1 MGGASAATAAYRQGV
16 TSLRAAVLA
25 PASLLTAVLTAA
37 ALLTPVVPAQAAGPQ
52 SVEVVG
58 DTIRMEGTPDND
70 KIYVNVEAP
79 DLVEVSLASND
90 TWGALPLA
98 AGNGCVVKYE
108 GLVTCQTAGVAKV
121 EVRALAGDDL
131 VFTGWGW
138 RAQPGFILPMHFY
151 GGPGRDDLRGGP
163 GDDFLYG
170 EAGNDTQILGDRG
183 ADSLF
188 GGEGDD
194 VGLKGEGTGVLV
206 SQFRPDV
213 IDGGPGID
221 TYEEGRA
228 PIDRAQFVS
237 LDGVA
242 NDGSDLDDNPENG
255 AEEGDNILPMVENV
269 TGSQNDDYIVG
280 SAGANVLKGDFGT
293 NAIAGLGGA
302 DAINVGAGPGTA
314 DGGEGDDEITFANDS
329 IIFGG
334 PGNDKLR
341 GGGGRVD
348 AGPGFDDV
356 LLGVGNDI
364 LDITDGTLDRASCGL
379 GADIVYADAE
389 DVLAGGLG
397 EDCEVRVGDVE
408 QSRLT
413 NVNIQLTIEQPG
425 FGTLQVTVRQGKQVL
440 GTAKVQA
447 GAAGE
452 QKVTIPLSAKDQR
465 RLAKLKQLAAVVQTQ
480 FTPAGGE
487 PARADR
493 KVTIKR

>member
-1 MGGASAATAAYRQGV
+1 M
-16 TSLRAAVLA
+16 TSLRRS
-25 PASLLTAVLTAA
+25 SLVPVLTAA
-37 ALLTPVVPAQAAGPQ
+37 LTGAGLLVAIAPVQAAGPQ

-58 DTIRMEGTPDND
+58 DTILMQGTEAGD
-70 KIYVNVEAP
+70 KIYVNLESPEV
-79 DLVEVSLASND
+79 VEVSLASNV

-98 AGNGCVVKYE
+98 AGAGCAVKYE

-121 EVRALAGDDL
+121 EVRALGGDDL

-138 RAQPGFILPMHFY
+138 RSQNANFILPMHFY

-170 EAGNDTQILGDRG
+170 EAGNDTQILGDLG

-194 VGLKGEGTGVLV
+194 VGLRGEATGVQV
-206 SQFRPDV
+206 AQYRPDR

-228 PIDRAQFVS
+228 PVDRAQFVS

-242 NDGSDLDDNPENG
+242 NDGSDLDDNPDNG
-255 AEEGDNILPMVENV
+255 AEEGDNVLPTVENV
-269 TGSQNDDYIVG
+269 TGSMNDDYIVG
-280 SAGANVLKGDFGT
+280 SPAANVLQGDFGT
-293 NAIAGLGGA
+293 NTILGMAG
-302 DAINVGAGPGTA
+302 DDDIYVGAGPGTA

-329 IIFGG
+329 IILGG
-334 PGNDKLR
+334 PGNDKFR
-341 GGGGRVD
+341 GGGGHVD

-356 LLGVGNDI
+356 LLADGNDI
-364 LDITDGTLDRASCGL
+364 LELTDGTLDRAACGA

-389 DVLAGGLG
+389 DILADGLAA
-397 EDCEVRVGDVE
+397 DCELRVGDVE
-408 QSRLT
+408 QSKLT
-413 NVNIQLTIEQPG
+413 ATTIQLTIEQPG

-447 GAAGE
+447 GGAGG

-465 RLAKLKQLAAVVQTQ
+465 RLAKLKQLPAIVQTQ